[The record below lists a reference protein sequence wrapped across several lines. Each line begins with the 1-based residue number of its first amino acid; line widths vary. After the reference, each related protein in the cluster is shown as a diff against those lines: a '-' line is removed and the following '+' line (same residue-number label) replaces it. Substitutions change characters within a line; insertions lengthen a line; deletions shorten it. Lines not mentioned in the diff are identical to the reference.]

1 MSTFRLLA
9 LYCLV
14 REGGRTIF
22 INFCTSSNIAYHVN
36 LPLTISVKF
45 FSSRNIT
52 YPPQPPGSPDIVFT
66 CFYMCLYVLTCFY
79 CRKWSVF
86 FCCRWP
92 LTAAF
97 GNLKLLSSVSG
108 FETQY
113 FVYAASLSRPTLHR
127 RGVGKN
133 TLHVQFLQ
141 KGRETCWK
149 KCKKIPT

>member
-36 LPLTISVKF
+36 LPLTISVKI

-66 CFYMCLYVLTCFY
+66 CFYMF
-79 CRKWSVF
+79 
-86 FCCRWP
+86 
-92 LTAAF
+92 
-97 GNLKLLSSVSG
+97 
-108 FETQY
+108 
-113 FVYAASLSRPTLHR
+113 
-127 RGVGKN
+127 
-133 TLHVQFLQ
+133 LHVFICAYMFLLPQ
-141 KGRETCWK
+141 VIGFFLLQVTPDRRLWELEV
-149 KCKKIPT
+149 IIIRVRL

>member
-66 CFYMCLYVLTCFY
+66 CVYMFLLPQVIG
-79 CRKWSVF
+79 F